1 MQRRVIVAGYDT
13 FKRASCVPLN
23 SMPSTALHGIQPLEL
38 KDTKAYNDNILGIM
52 AQALSMAEKYCKAQH
67 K

>member
-38 KDTKAYNDNILGIM
+38 KDTKAYNDNILGVVLTPRPSCTPSRVV
-52 AQALSMAEKYCKAQH
+52 ALT
-67 K
+67 